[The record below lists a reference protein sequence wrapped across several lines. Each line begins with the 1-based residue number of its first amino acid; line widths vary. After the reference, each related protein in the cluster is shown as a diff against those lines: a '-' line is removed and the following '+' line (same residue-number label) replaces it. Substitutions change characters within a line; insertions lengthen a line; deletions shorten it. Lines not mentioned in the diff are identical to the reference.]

1 VRTRFG
7 SSAFWA
13 GKRLHIWHHECDAN
27 TVEVENQTNTEFKHG
42 NVLESGIS
50 IGEWY
55 TSVMSE
61 TIVP

>member
-13 GKRLHIWHHECDAN
+13 GKRPHIWNHECEKN
-27 TVEVENQTNTEFKHG
+27 IVEVENQTNTEHKHG
-42 NVLESGIS
+42 NVLESGNS

-55 TSVMSE
+55 TSVMSR